1 MSMIAALM
9 LDREGSVGFPGKN
22 TTSVLGRPLMSYP
35 LLGASSTE
43 HVDEIYV
50 CTDSE
55 KIKKIAGKIS
65 RSSRVRK
72 I

>member
-9 LDREGSVGFPGKN
+9 LDREGSVGFPAKN
-22 TTSVLGRPLMSYP
+22 TTPVLGRPLMSYP
-35 LLGASSTE
+35 LLAASSAE